1 MTGDREL
8 IRQYLDELRL
18 SLRIPET
25 GHILVEAEDHL
36 RDAAA
41 AGTAAGL
48 TQTEAQQAAI
58 TGFGPVRAIVYAHL
72 TRHGRAAAVLA
83 DLALALWRVAAFY
96 LLADFAAGLAV
107 LLRTPG
113 AAACT
118 ARLRSCRVLPGMPE
132 ATTVAAV
139 TAWAATGTAGIALL
153 AAYFLVRRFQRRRGR
168 VWSVPL
174 GGYFPLTATVVSVAV
189 GVGVLLA
196 DTTHTASIPWA
207 GAVIY
212 AALGLAVTYGLRMWR
227 MLWNQARGRGELVSG
242 ITAGMLG
249 RELIYRLYA
258 RRLRGQLADG
268 PRPRHVGII
277 MDGNRRW
284 ARRQGLADPSLG
296 YRYGARHVENVLNWC
311 EKAGITH
318 VTVFGCSTDNLAN
331 RGDAEVAFLMQVIEQ
346 VVADKLSRDPA
357 WQVHIAGTLDLLPD
371 TTAQALKRAVEAS
384 RDCAT
389 GAHVTLAVGYGGRQ
403 EVIDAFRS
411 LLYEHAERGTTLA
424 ELAETIT
431 TADIARHLYTAGQ
444 PDPDLVIRTSGE
456 QRLSNFLLWQSAYSE
471 LYFCEAYWPAFRE
484 IDFLRALRSFAA
496 RHRRY
501 GR

>member
-1 MTGDREL
+1 MTGDREV
-8 IRQYLDELRL
+8 IRQYLDQLRL

-25 GHILVEAEDHL
+25 GRILVEAEDHL
-36 RDAAA
+36 REAAA

-72 TRHGRAAAVLA
+72 TRHGRAAAVIA

-96 LLADFAAGLAV
+96 LLAGFAVGLYE
-107 LLRTPG
+107 LLTTSG

-118 ARLRSCRVLPGMPE
+118 AWSRSCRVLPGMPE
-132 ATTVAAV
+132 TTTVAAV
-139 TAWAATGTAGIALL
+139 TVWAVTGMAGVALL

-174 GGYFPLTATVVSVAV
+174 GGYFPLMATVVSVAA
-189 GVGVLLA
+189 GAGLLLA
-196 DTTHTASIPWA
+196 DTSRAAFMPGTAVI
-207 GAVIY
+207 IY
-212 AALGLAVTYGLRMWR
+212 AAVGLAVTYGLRMCR
-227 MLWNQARGRGELVSG
+227 MLWNQARGRDELAAG
-242 ITAGMLG
+242 MTAGTLG
-249 RELIYRLYA
+249 REVIYRLYA
-258 RRLRGQLADG
+258 RRLREQLAG
-268 PRPRHVGII
+268 GRLPRHVGII

-296 YRYGARHVENVLNWC
+296 HRYGARHVENVLNWC
-311 EKAGITH
+311 QKAGIKH

-331 RGDAEVAFLMQVIEQ
+331 RGDAELAFLMQVIEQ
-346 VVADKLSRDPA
+346 VIADKLSRDPA
-357 WQVHIAGTLDLLPD
+357 WQVHIAGTLDMLPD

-389 GAHVTLAVGYGGRQ
+389 GAHVTLAIGYGGRQ
-403 EVIDAFRS
+403 EVIEAIRS

-431 TADIARHLYTAGQ
+431 TGDIARHLYTAGQ

-496 RHRRY
+496 RQRRY